1 MHWGGTGV
9 RLLPK
14 NGGLEPADT
23 LDAIDDADGFVFS
36 LENRA
41 LLDVQL
47 EIRRKGMITASL
59 RSVISDRFQCLTKR
73 RAAAIRSRGG
83 PLLIEGAREHAR
95 RHHRRSKSG
104 ALFVGP
110 VDDLDRGEGLV
121 ARINQRPQRLER
133 SEDAEHAVELSSG
146 RLSVEMAADRNRW
159 NIASL
164 AAPACEHR
172 SHRIDGDGAPERL
185 RAGLEPVA
193 HLAVTLGKGQATNST
208 FRCSADRRGLHE
220 RVPEPLAVDFQV
232 LALVHLVVIVWS
244 SRYGRS
250 GWRVASRRRFAPT
263 RKR

>member
-1 MHWGGTGV
+1 MHWGGASV
-9 RLLPK
+9 RLLPE

-41 LLDVQL
+41 LLDMQL
-47 EIRRKGMITASL
+47 EVRRKGMITASL
-59 RSVISDRFQCLTKR
+59 RSAISDRFQCLTKR
-73 RAAAIRSRGG
+73 RAAAIRSRTG
-83 PLLIEGAREHAR
+83 PFFIEGAREHAR

-133 SEDAEHAVELSSG
+133 TEDAEHAVELSSS

-172 SHRIDGDGAPERL
+172 SHRIDGDGAAQRL
-185 RAGLEPVA
+185 RSGLEPVA
-193 HLAVTLGKGQATNST
+193 HLAVTFGQGQATNST
-208 FRCSADRRGLHE
+208 FRRSPNRCRLHE
-220 RVPEPLAVDFQV
+220 VMPKPLTIDREV
-232 LALVHLVVIVWS
+232 LKPAHAFAI
-244 SRYGRS
+244 RGRS
-250 GWRVASRRRFAPT
+250 RDN
-263 RKR
+263 